1 MTEVGNKVG
10 NKVKT
15 MDVKTIVPELC
26 EYTDEQEWF
35 EFKVNWF
42 EPQALGNTY
51 RQCRMLPPI
60 TGVSMHFLFGVL
72 IMIPMKSKAPILINI
87 ASTGS
92 ARFWRRMGSA
102 ICP

>member
-42 EPQALGNTY
+42 EPQALGGIRIGNVEC
-51 RQCRMLPPI
+51 CRLSQ
-60 TGVSMHFLFGVL
+60 V
-72 IMIPMKSKAPILINI
+72 
-87 ASTGS
+87 
-92 ARFWRRMGSA
+92 
-102 ICP
+102 